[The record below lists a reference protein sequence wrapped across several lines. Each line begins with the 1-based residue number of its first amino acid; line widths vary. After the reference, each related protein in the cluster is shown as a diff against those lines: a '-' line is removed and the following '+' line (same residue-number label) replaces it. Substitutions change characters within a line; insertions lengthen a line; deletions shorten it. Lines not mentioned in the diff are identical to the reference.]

1 MSSTSPDIFAGTGL
15 ESLARDGDS
24 EGTPAE
30 RLAGRVRKVRTRAGS
45 GDLDRWL
52 LVIGGVLLP
61 LGLLLV
67 LLGWLGASRTPLVFE
82 QVPYLIS
89 GGLLGAC
96 LVFAGGFVYF
106 AYWQTVQVRDA
117 RSQHR
122 QLLDSLDRIEALIA
136 AGGAVAGSLDQ
147 SANGATPVAGLPFVS
162 TAKGTLFH
170 RVDCPVVLGRPGLR
184 AVSAD
189 DPALAACR
197 ICDPLGSR

>member
-1 MSSTSPDIFAGTGL
+1 MSSTSPDVFAGAGL
-15 ESLARDGDS
+15 ESLASDDS

-61 LGLLLV
+61 LGFLLV
-67 LLGWLGASRTPLVFE
+67 LLGWLGASHTPLVFE

-136 AGGAVAGSLDQ
+136 AGGAAGGGSLDQ
-147 SANGATPVAGLPFVS
+147 PANAATPVAGLPFVS
-162 TAKGTLFH
+162 TAKGSLFH

-189 DPALAACR
+189 DPALSACR